1 MHVKSE
7 TIDAPR
13 EQGQMFTRP
22 KKFHIK
28 TSIVLTMLCTNTYAM
43 AAAPGAAVREET
55 KATKAAKDPKAAN
68 DAKGVKHLKDPKAP
82 KVVKDQKDPYFWLED
97 VEGKKALDW
106 VRRENAVSTKILEA
120 SPDFT
125 PIKDRLR
132 SILDSK
138 ERIPRVAKEG
148 KYYYNFWRDDKN
160 VRGLWRRTTLE
171 QYKKAKPA
179 WETVLDLDKLAA
191 SEKENWVWKNAQ
203 VLYHDYDLALVELS
217 RGGADAVV
225 VREFDLTKKE
235 FVKNGFTLPEAK
247 SDISWRNRDSLFVGT
262 DFGPGSMTDSGY
274 PRIVKEWKRGTPIS
288 DAKTLFE
295 GKKTDVGVNGY
306 VVHDHGQTYEF
317 ISNHPTF
324 FSEDVYLRRDD
335 KFISIEKPA
344 DAVVLTY
351 EKNILLRLRSDW
363 KVGGKTYTSG
373 TLLAEDLEAY
383 LKGERTFDVLF
394 EPTER
399 KSLDSVDDTKN
410 YLILTELDNVNSRP
424 YLLSHK
430 NGVWER
436 TRMDV
441 PAIGSV
447 SIDGIDA
454 DESDAYFITITN
466 FITPSSLYLG
476 TAGQPGLEL
485 LKQLPKF
492 FKADDLEI
500 QQFDAKS
507 KDGTR
512 VPYFVVARKGL
523 KLDGS
528 NPTLLYGYGGFEHS
542 LLPQYSSL
550 VGSAW
555 MERGGVYVVAN
566 IRGGGEFG
574 PSWHNAA
581 RKEHRQR
588 AYDDFI
594 AIAEDLIARKVTSS
608 KHLGIEGRSN
618 GGLLMGV
625 MLTQRP
631 ELFGAV
637 HCGSPLLDMRRYNHL
652 LAGAS
657 WMDEYGDPDKPDEW
671 AFISKY
677 SPYQNVR
684 QEKAYPPILITTST
698 KDDRVHPGHA
708 RKFAALLKE
717 QGHKVLYYENI
728 EGGHGAASNNEQV
741 SFMEALAY
749 AFFWRELK

>member
-1 MHVKSE
+1 
-7 TIDAPR
+7 
-13 EQGQMFTRP
+13 MFTCL
-22 KKFHIK
+22 KKRDIK
-28 TSIVLTMLCTNTYAM
+28 ISMVLLMMLCTSTYAT
-43 AAAPGAAVREET
+43 ATVPGAAVKEEV
-55 KATKAAKDPKAAN
+55 KVSN
-68 DAKGVKHLKDPKAP
+68 DLEHP
-82 KVVKDQKDPYFWLED
+82 QDPYAWLED

-106 VRRENAVSTKILEA
+106 VRSENAISTKVLEA

-125 PIKDRLR
+125 SIKTKLR
-132 SILDSK
+132 AILDSK
-138 ERIPRVAKEG
+138 ERIPGVRKHG
-148 KYYYNFWRDDKN
+148 KYYYNYWRDDKN

-171 QYKKAKPA
+171 EYKKEKPE

-191 SEKENWVWKNAQ
+191 SEKENWVWKQVQ
-203 VLYHDYDLALVELS
+203 VLYHDYDRALVELS
-217 RGGADAVV
+217 RGGADAGV

-235 FVKNGFTLPEAK
+235 FVKDGFILPEAK
-247 SDISWRNRDSLFVGT
+247 SDVAWRDRNSLLVGT

-274 PRIVKEWKRGTPIS
+274 PRIVKEWKRGTPITE
-288 DAKTLFE
+288 AKTLFE
-295 GKKTDVGVNGY
+295 GKKADVGASGY
-306 VVHDHGQTYEF
+306 VVHDHGQTYEMVT
-317 ISNHPTF
+317 NHPTF
-324 FSEDVYLRRDD
+324 FTEDTYLRRDG
-335 KFISIEKPA
+335 KLVSIDKPA

-351 EKNILLRLRSDW
+351 GKNLLLRLRSAW
-363 KVGGKTYTSG
+363 TVEGKTYKAG
-373 TLLAEDLEAY
+373 TLLAEDFEAF
-383 LKGERTFDVLF
+383 LKGERKFDVLF

-399 KSLDSVDDTKN
+399 KSLDTVGDTKN

-424 YLLSHK
+424 YLLSQK

-436 TRMDV
+436 AKMEV
-441 PAIGSV
+441 PAFGSV
-447 SIDGIDA
+447 SVDGIDS
-454 DESDAYFITITN
+454 DESDAVFVTITN
-466 FITPSSLYLG
+466 FLTPSSLYLG
-476 TAGQPGLEL
+476 TAGQPKLEL
-485 LKQLPKF
+485 LKQLPAF
-492 FKADDLEI
+492 FKTDGLEI

-512 VPYFVVARKGL
+512 VPYFMVARKGL

-528 NPTLLYGYGGFEHS
+528 NPTLLYSYGGFEHS
-542 LLPQYSSL
+542 LLPRYDSI

-555 MERGGVYVVAN
+555 LERGGVYVLAN

-581 RKEHRQR
+581 RKENRQR

-594 AIAEDLIARKVTSS
+594 AVAEDLTTRKVTSP
-608 KHLGIEGRSN
+608 KHLGIDGRSN

-637 HCGSPLLDMRRYNHL
+637 HCGSPLLDMRRYSHL

-657 WMDEYGDPDKPDEW
+657 WMDEYGDPDKDDQW
-671 AFISKY
+671 AYISKY

-684 QEKAYPPILITTST
+684 KDKTYPPILITTST
-698 KDDRVHPGHA
+698 RDDRVHPGHA
-708 RKFAALLKE
+708 RKMAALLKE

-741 SFMEALAY
+741 SFMQALAY
-749 AFFWRELK
+749 TFLWSKLK

>member
-1 MHVKSE
+1 
-7 TIDAPR
+7 
-13 EQGQMFTRP
+13 
-22 KKFHIK
+22 
-28 TSIVLTMLCTNTYAM
+28 MLCTSTYAT
-43 AAAPGAAVREET
+43 ATVPGAAVKEEV
-55 KATKAAKDPKAAN
+55 KVSN
-68 DAKGVKHLKDPKAP
+68 DLEHP
-82 KVVKDQKDPYFWLED
+82 QDPYAWLED

-106 VRRENAVSTKILEA
+106 VRSENAISTKVLEA

-125 PIKDRLR
+125 SIKTKLR
-132 SILDSK
+132 AILDSK
-138 ERIPRVAKEG
+138 ERIPGVRKHG
-148 KYYYNFWRDDKN
+148 KYYYNYWRDDKN

-171 QYKKAKPA
+171 EYKKEKPE

-191 SEKENWVWKNAQ
+191 SEKENWVWKQVQ
-203 VLYHDYDLALVELS
+203 VLYHDYDRALVELS
-217 RGGADAVV
+217 RGGADAGV

-235 FVKNGFTLPEAK
+235 FVKDGFILPEAK
-247 SDISWRNRDSLFVGT
+247 SDVAWRDRNSLLVGT

-274 PRIVKEWKRGTPIS
+274 PRIVKEWKRGTPITE
-288 DAKTLFE
+288 AKTLFE
-295 GKKTDVGVNGY
+295 GKKADVGASGY
-306 VVHDHGQTYEF
+306 VVHDHGQTYEMVT
-317 ISNHPTF
+317 NHPTF
-324 FSEDVYLRRDD
+324 FTEDTYLRRDG
-335 KFISIEKPA
+335 KLVSIDKPA

-351 EKNILLRLRSDW
+351 GKNLLLRLRSAW
-363 KVGGKTYTSG
+363 TVEGKTYKAG
-373 TLLAEDLEAY
+373 TLLAEDFEAF
-383 LKGERTFDVLF
+383 LKGERKFDVLF

-399 KSLDSVDDTKN
+399 KSLDTVGDTKN

-424 YLLSHK
+424 YLLSQK

-436 TRMDV
+436 AKMEV
-441 PAIGSV
+441 PAFGSV
-447 SIDGIDA
+447 SVDGIDS
-454 DESDAYFITITN
+454 DESDAVFVTITN
-466 FITPSSLYLG
+466 FLTPSSLYLG
-476 TAGQPGLEL
+476 TAGQPKLEL
-485 LKQLPKF
+485 LKQLPAF
-492 FKADDLEI
+492 FKTDGLEI

-512 VPYFVVARKGL
+512 VPYFMVARKGL

-528 NPTLLYGYGGFEHS
+528 NPTLLYSYGGFEHS
-542 LLPQYSSL
+542 LLPRYDSI

-555 MERGGVYVVAN
+555 LERGGVYVLAN

-581 RKEHRQR
+581 RKENRQR

-594 AIAEDLIARKVTSS
+594 AVAEDLTTRKVTSP
-608 KHLGIEGRSN
+608 KHLGIDGRSN

-637 HCGSPLLDMRRYNHL
+637 HCGSPLLDMRRYSHL

-657 WMDEYGDPDKPDEW
+657 WMDEYGDPDKGDQW
-671 AFISKY
+671 AYISKY

-684 QEKAYPPILITTST
+684 KDKTYPPILITTST
-698 KDDRVHPGHA
+698 RDDRVHPGHA
-708 RKFAALLKE
+708 RKMAALLKE

-741 SFMEALAY
+741 SFMQALAY
-749 AFFWRELK
+749 TFLWSKLK